1 MSVIDGRTLISNANA
16 QGSWVDDTGG
26 TMGATAGTTNFI
38 VGTGSI
44 EGRSSKSTDAI
55 QWDFGSPQDFTD
67 TVFYFWVNMAQ
78 AALLDL
84 KANQGLTMRFSGAT
98 QTDWFE
104 INVAGSDTY
113 GGGWKMFVVDASV
126 AKTASDNTSGT
137 PPAVNAVQFVGISVT
152 TTATAPGSDPNF
164 FVDASWHVAVGTPGI
179 RVEGQNAAAPW
190 TMAAV
195 LDVVV
200 NTGTDAPWG
209 MLDELDN
216 GTLTCNA
223 HIRFGADDAT
233 QDEFAD
239 TNIIMG
245 FEIADVVDGFF
256 GFDGIAGA
264 GQMDVT
270 FGSKTGSGND
280 ATGAQGFVITSG
292 GPRWFMDFDTDADID
307 SAGFYGCQ
315 FSVGEIFDLAQAAC
329 DLATVVFVDCDKAHF
344 SNAKAVRITVVGA
357 TTADGVAFCDTDDL
371 GDIANSNFEFSDGHG
386 IEILT
391 GGPSSQSN
399 VGNVFTGG
407 YGGTPGDNLTPSS
420 GSTDAM
426 IYNNAAAAR
435 TFNRSGGGTLPSFR
449 NGASAT
455 SDDVAAITLTFT
467 PLELNSE
474 VRVFDN
480 ATGTEIGS
488 GVENSGT
495 SHVASGIGASQD
507 IDYKIVNPGFLEIN
521 IINVAFP
528 ASQDVIVNQQI
539 DRNFDPVD

>member
-1 MSVIDGRTLISNANA
+1 VAIVDGRTLISNANA
-16 QGSWVDDTGG
+16 QGSWVDDAGG
-26 TMGATAGTTNFI
+26 TMGATAASNNFI

-44 EGRSSKSTDAI
+44 EGRSSKSTNAI

-67 TVFYFWVNMAQ
+67 TVFYIWCNMSA

-126 AKTASDNTSGT
+126 AKTASDNTNGT
-137 PPAVNAVQFVGISVT
+137 PPAVTAVQFVGISVT

-164 FVDASWHVAVGTPGI
+164 FIDASWHVAVGTPGI
-179 RVEGQNAAAPW
+179 RVEGQNAAAAW
-190 TMAAV
+190 TMADILAAAV
-195 LDVVV
+195 S
-200 NTGTDAPWG
+200 TGTDAPWG
-209 MLDELDN
+209 MLAELDN

-239 TNIIMG
+239 TNIILG
-245 FEIADVVDGFF
+245 FEVADVVDGFF
-256 GFDGIAGA
+256 GFDGVAGA

-270 FGSKTGSGND
+270 FGIKTGTGND

-292 GPRWFMDFDTDADID
+292 GPRWFMDFSTDADID

-315 FSVGEIFDLAQAAC
+315 FVVGEIFDLDSVSC
-329 DLATVVFVDCDKAHF
+329 DLATVVFNDCDKAHF
-344 SNAKAVRITVVGA
+344 SNAKVVRATVVAA

-371 GDIANSNFEFSDGHG
+371 GDIANSSFEFSDGHG

-391 GGPSSQSN
+391 GGPASQNN
-399 VGNVFTGG
+399 VGNIFSGA
-407 YGGTPGDNLTPSS
+407 YGGTPGDNNTPAS
-420 GSTDAM
+420 GSNDAM
-426 IYNNAAAAR
+426 IYNNSAAAK
-435 TFNRSGGGTLPSFR
+435 TFNRSGGGTQPSFR

-455 SDDVAAITLTFT
+455 SDDVAAINLTFT
-467 PLELNSE
+467 PLIANSE
-474 VRVFDN
+474 VRLYE
-480 ATGTEIGS
+480 TGTNVEID

-495 SHVASGIGASQD
+495 SFVASAGASQAL
-507 IDYKIVNPGFLEIN
+507 DYKIINPGYLEIN
-521 IINVAFP
+521 IKNVSF
-528 ASQDVIVNQQI
+528 ASSQNIIVNQQI
-539 DRNFDPVD
+539 DRNFAEDAA